1 MTKKEEV
8 EVFAKHQ
15 IEEKI
20 VEFEESKKNN
30 SDERMNDI
38 FHGF

>member
-20 VEFEESKKNN
+20 VEFKESKNN
-30 SDERMNDI
+30 SDEKMNDI

>member
-1 MTKKEEV
+1 MTRKEVV

-20 VEFEESKKNN
+20 VEFEESKNN
-30 SDERMNDI
+30 SDEKMNDI
-38 FHGF
+38 FHEF